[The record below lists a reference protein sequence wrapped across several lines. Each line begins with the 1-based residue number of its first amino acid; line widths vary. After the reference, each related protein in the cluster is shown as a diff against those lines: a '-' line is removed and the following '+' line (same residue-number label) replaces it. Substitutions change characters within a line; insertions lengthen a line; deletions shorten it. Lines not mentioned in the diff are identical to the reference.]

1 MKDSTLALHYGY
13 DKDKQKAMQ
22 VPIYMTTAYEYD
34 STEHAARLFNLE
46 IEGNIYTRID
56 NPTTKVFEKRIA
68 ALERG
73 IDALATA
80 SGMAAIFYS
89 LANLVKS
96 GDNIII
102 SNKLYGGSITLSTHT
117 LKKLGIKAK
126 FFDVHNPEEL
136 EDLIDD
142 KTKAILIESVSNPA
156 LAVPDFEGIS
166 EVAKKRGVIL
176 ICDNTIATPYGVKP
190 LQLGCD
196 IVVHSASK
204 YIVGNGSAI
213 GGVIIE
219 GKSAKEKLSTYRYPD
234 FNEPD
239 ESYHGLIYNEK
250 FDTPFI
256 AKARLALLRDFGAV
270 ISPFNAWLMILG
282 LEHLHLRIKAH
293 SDSALE
299 IAKFLKSYPSN
310 QLNTETSEKLIKYL
324 INNAHWSPLEMVSAC
339 LEIETTRDIARQ
351 MLRHRSF
358 SFQEFSQRYANPV
371 KDLEFIVREARMQD
385 PKNRQ
390 NSIETENDEI
400 SENWKNKQEKIIK
413 DATEAYNWAIENG
426 IAKEQARSVLPEGN
440 TVSRLYMNGTLRSWI
455 HYIELRSANGT
466 QKEHMEIA
474 IACADVIN
482 KIFPMGENLN

>member
-13 DKDKQKAMQ
+13 NKDKQKAMQ

-46 IEGNIYTRID
+46 EEGNIYTRID

-68 ALERG
+68 VLERG

-89 LANLVKS
+89 LANLVKT

-102 SNKLYGGSITLSTHT
+102 SNKLYGGSITLATHT
-117 LKKLGIKAK
+117 LNKLGIKAK

-136 EDLIDD
+136 NDLIDD
-142 KTKAILIESVSNPA
+142 KTKAILIESISNPA

-190 LQLGCD
+190 LSLGCD

-219 GKSAKEKLSTYRYPD
+219 GESAKEKLLSYRYPN
-234 FNEPD
+234 FNEAD
-239 ESYHGLIYNEK
+239 DSYHGLVYNEK
-250 FDTPFI
+250 FDAPFI
-256 AKARLALLRDFGAV
+256 ARARLALLRDFGAV
-270 ISPFNAWLMILG
+270 MSPFNAWLMILG

-293 SDSALE
+293 SENALK
-299 IAKFLKSYPSN
+299 IAKFLKTQKGIKKVNYPFLEDNENYEYAKKYLKYAGGIVSFVVDSYEKAKNIANSLKIFSLVTNIGDSKSIVTHPASTTHQ
-310 QLNTETSEKLIKYL
+310 QLSREELIKAGVDEGLIRLSIGLEDVEDL
-324 INNAHWSPLEMVSAC
+324 INDLKKALNE
-339 LEIETTRDIARQ
+339 R
-351 MLRHRSF
+351 RS
-358 SFQEFSQRYANPV
+358 
-371 KDLEFIVREARMQD
+371 
-385 PKNRQ
+385 
-390 NSIETENDEI
+390 
-400 SENWKNKQEKIIK
+400 
-413 DATEAYNWAIENG
+413 
-426 IAKEQARSVLPEGN
+426 
-440 TVSRLYMNGTLRSWI
+440 
-455 HYIELRSANGT
+455 
-466 QKEHMEIA
+466 
-474 IACADVIN
+474 
-482 KIFPMGENLN
+482 

>member
-13 DKDKQKAMQ
+13 EKDKQKAMQ

-46 IEGNIYTRID
+46 EEGNIYTRID

-89 LANLVKS
+89 LSNLVQS

-126 FFDVHNPEEL
+126 FFDVHNPKEL
-136 EDLIDD
+136 DDLIDD

-166 EVAKKRGVIL
+166 KVAKKRGIIL

-190 LQLGCD
+190 LELGCD

-213 GGVIIE
+213 GGVIVE
-219 GKSAKEKLSTYRYPD
+219 GKNAKEKLLTYRYPD

-239 ESYHGLIYNEK
+239 VSYHGLVYNEK
-250 FDTPFI
+250 FDAPFI

-299 IAKFLKSYPSN
+299 IAKFLKSCKNIKKVNYPFLEDNENYEYAKKYLKYAGGIVSFVVDSYERAKKIAN
-310 QLNTETSEKLIKYL
+310 SLEIFSLVTNIGDSKSIVTHPASTTHQQLNKEELIKAGVDEGL
-324 INNAHWSPLEMVSAC
+324 IRLSIGLEDVED
-339 LEIETTRDIARQ
+339 LI
-351 MLRHRSF
+351 
-358 SFQEFSQRYANPV
+358 
-371 KDLEFIVREARMQD
+371 KDLSKAL
-385 PKNRQ
+385 
-390 NSIETENDEI
+390 
-400 SENWKNKQEKIIK
+400 
-413 DATEAYNWAIENG
+413 NG
-426 IAKEQARSVLPEGN
+426 
-440 TVSRLYMNGTLRSWI
+440 
-455 HYIELRSANGT
+455 
-466 QKEHMEIA
+466 
-474 IACADVIN
+474 
-482 KIFPMGENLN
+482 